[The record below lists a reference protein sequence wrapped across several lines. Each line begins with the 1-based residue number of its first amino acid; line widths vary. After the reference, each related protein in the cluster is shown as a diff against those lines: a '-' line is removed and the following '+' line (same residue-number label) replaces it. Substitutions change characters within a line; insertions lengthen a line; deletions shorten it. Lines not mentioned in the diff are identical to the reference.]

1 MVTGADRRGE
11 VGAAGVEAVTC
22 GASGIGMDG
31 KIWGGETLGGTRTYE
46 RAVPNVSE
54 SSMSRRLAT
63 LLLCLLSAGTAA
75 AQEHSTWRWSGPLAA
90 GRTVIVR
97 NLNGAINLEPSTGNT
112 VEVVAEKEWNRGDP
126 NRVRVEARMMGGGSG
141 DLLVCALWGAD
152 ARCDERGYS
161 HGGERGA
168 SRGWRDGDV
177 AVRFTIKVPAGTRV
191 RANTSNGSITATGTT
206 GDLDA
211 KAVNGHIT
219 ARPASGRVSASTVN
233 GSITARTTAGPPG
246 TLEFTTVNG
255 SVTLELA
262 ATINADVDLSVVNGT
277 IRSDL
282 PVLLNGELNR
292 RHISARIGTGG
303 PGLKVSTVNG
313 SITIHRI

>member
-1 MVTGADRRGE
+1 
-11 VGAAGVEAVTC
+11 
-22 GASGIGMDG
+22 
-31 KIWGGETLGGTRTYE
+31 
-46 RAVPNVSE
+46 
-54 SSMSRRLAT
+54 MSRRFAPV
-63 LLLCLLSAGTAA
+63 LLLMLSACTSG
-75 AQEHSTWRWSGPLAA
+75 AQEHSTWRWSGALGA
-90 GRTVIVR
+90 GRTVIIR
-97 NLNGAINLEPSTGNT
+97 NLNGAIQLEPATGNT

-126 NRVRVEARMMGGGSG
+126 DRVRVEARLTNGGAG
-141 DLLVCALWGAD
+141 DLIICALWGTD

-161 HGGERGA
+161 HGTARGA

-177 AVRFTIKVPAGTRV
+177 SVRFTIKVPAGAHV
-191 RANTSNGSITATGTT
+191 RAHTANGSITATGTV

-211 KAVNGHIT
+211 EAVNGGIT

-246 TLEFTTVNG
+246 TLEFSTVNG
-255 SVTLELA
+255 SITLELP
-262 ATINADVDLSVVNGT
+262 ATLNADVDLSVVNGN

-292 RHISARIGTGG
+292 HHVSARIGTGG
-303 PGLKVSTVNG
+303 PGLRVKTVNG

>member
-1 MVTGADRRGE
+1 
-11 VGAAGVEAVTC
+11 
-22 GASGIGMDG
+22 
-31 KIWGGETLGGTRTYE
+31 
-46 RAVPNVSE
+46 
-54 SSMSRRLAT
+54 MSRRFAPVLFLILAA
-63 LLLCLLSAGTAA
+63 CSSE
-75 AQEHSTWRWSGPLAA
+75 AQEHSTWRWSGQLGA
-90 GRTVIVR
+90 GRTIIIR
-97 NLNGAINLEPSTGNT
+97 NLNGAIRLEPATGNT

-126 NRVRVEARMMGGGSG
+126 DRVRVEARLTEGGAG

-161 HGGERGA
+161 HGTARGA
-168 SRGWRDGDV
+168 SRSWRDGDV
-177 AVRFTIKVPAGTRV
+177 SVRFTIKVPAGAHV
-191 RANTSNGSITATGTT
+191 RASATNGSITATGTV

-211 KAVNGHIT
+211 SSVNGSII

-246 TLEFTTVNG
+246 TLDFTTVNG

-262 ATINADVDLSVVNGT
+262 ATTNADVDLSVVNGT
-277 IRSDL
+277 IKSDL

-292 RHISARIGTGG
+292 RHVDARIGTGG
-303 PGLKVSTVNG
+303 PGLRVKTVNG